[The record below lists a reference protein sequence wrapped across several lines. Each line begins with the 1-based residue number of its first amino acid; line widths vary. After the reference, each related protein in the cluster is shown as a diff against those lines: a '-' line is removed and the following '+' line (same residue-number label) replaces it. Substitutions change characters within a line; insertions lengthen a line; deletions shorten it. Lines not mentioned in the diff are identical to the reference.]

1 MSASSLL
8 LAWLAF
14 VSGTSIVRTKNP
26 FELVPATRY
35 LVFFALADDPVD
47 QAPLWWDVRAGLRPY
62 LQCFEPDCD
71 VGDPETIYS
80 VGCFVAVVVTD
91 MTGNGSS
98 TATVERA
105 AALKQEGELRLF
117 KASLPEGLFKRTL
130 LDDPRAAIV
139 TVSAPRKI
147 MVYIDR
153 DTRRLISPNFPEV
166 VSTLTRPPPAPPS
179 EAADVE
185 AHSSSHAGYPQGLIP
200 VGMAIVLGCLALV
213 VALGAVCALARVYYY
228 KKYLAG
234 RGGAA
239 ALQQWVLKV
248 EAAFV
253 QGGGGPTTGHAQDLH
268 RTASA
273 LVFLGLAQEGSTVV
287 DPNSVNPAA
296 TTAAGSSVNH
306 AATEDAMSWRETTPD
321 NDSLFATQLKVATMA
336 EQTEE
341 MEKDLG
347 LGTISKSLKARDDKE
362 NK

>member
-1 MSASSLL
+1 MRRSLFTLSVPRLNRSSRMSASSLL

-14 VSGTSIVRTKNP
+14 VSGTSIIRMNP

-35 LVFFALADDPVD
+35 TVSFTLADDPVD

-62 LQCFEPDCD
+62 LQCFAPDCN
-71 VGDPETIYS
+71 VGDLEIICSQVPPPPYS
-80 VGCFVAVVVTD
+80 LRPNPCRSVAFLPDLGPRLNFVAVVVTD

-105 AALKQEGELRLF
+105 AALTQEGEVRLF

-130 LDDPRAAIV
+130 VEGIV

-153 DTRRLISPNFPEV
+153 DTRRFIPPDFPEV

-185 AHSSSHAGYPQGLIP
+185 AHSSSHAGYSQPLLP
-200 VGMAIVLGCLALV
+200 VEFSIFLGCLTLV
-213 VALGAVCALARVYYY
+213 AALGSVCAIARVYWY

-234 RGGAA
+234 SGGAA

-248 EAAFV
+248 EAVLV
-253 QGGGGPTTGHAQDLH
+253 QGGGGRTKGHAQDLH

-273 LVFLGLAQEGSTVV
+273 PVFLSPLA
-287 DPNSVNPAA
+287 
-296 TTAAGSSVNH
+296 
-306 AATEDAMSWRETTPD
+306 
-321 NDSLFATQLKVATMA
+321 L
-336 EQTEE
+336 
-341 MEKDLG
+341 
-347 LGTISKSLKARDDKE
+347 
-362 NK
+362 

>member
-1 MSASSLL
+1 
-8 LAWLAF
+8 
-14 VSGTSIVRTKNP
+14 
-26 FELVPATRY
+26 
-35 LVFFALADDPVD
+35 
-47 QAPLWWDVRAGLRPY
+47 
-62 LQCFEPDCD
+62 
-71 VGDPETIYS
+71 
-80 VGCFVAVVVTD
+80 
-91 MTGNGSS
+91 
-98 TATVERA
+98 
-105 AALKQEGELRLF
+105 
-117 KASLPEGLFKRTL
+117 
-130 LDDPRAAIV
+130 
-139 TVSAPRKI
+139 
-147 MVYIDR
+147 
-153 DTRRLISPNFPEV
+153 
-166 VSTLTRPPPAPPS
+166 
-179 EAADVE
+179 
-185 AHSSSHAGYPQGLIP
+185 
-200 VGMAIVLGCLALV
+200 GMAIVLGCLALV

-228 KKYLAG
+228 KKNLAG

-287 DPNSVNPAA
+287 EPNSVTPAA
-296 TTAAGSSVNH
+296 TTAAGSSVDH